1 MNTEYNPPKPEVYLE
16 SRELVP
22 GLLTVSDSRID
33 NVDVGLIWR
42 GFNMLLQK
50 NGNLFPIVKVLIQDT
65 INFRYPPVIKGMFSI
80 PDIKAIYLNSDTLG
94 FSFNPDFNVN
104 EEELD
109 RIFGEFIAEALSED
123 EETF

>member
-1 MNTEYNPPKPEVYLE
+1 M
-16 SRELVP
+16 
-22 GLLTVSDSRID
+22 
-33 NVDVGLIWR
+33 
-42 GFNMLLQK
+42 
-50 NGNLFPIVKVLIQDT
+50 KVLIQDT
-65 INFRYPPVIKGMFSI
+65 INFRYPPVIKGLFSI
-80 PDIKAIYLNSDTLG
+80 PDPKVIYLNSDTLG